1 MKFWEEV
8 RTEIRKMRKMRL
20 SEALDYF
27 WTYYKIHILAVGI
40 AVFFLP
46 LIFQAAFGGGAEP
59 YLSVLLVNLD
69 IPQEYADRTAEDFA
83 VSLGLDR
90 KASPVL
96 LDTSAVWG
104 RDVSAEDTIGLQKMI
119 LTLAAGEADLVLT
132 DPDTAAYL
140 ADAGAVL
147 DVRQVPNLSQIFN
160 LRQVSG
166 LSEQNQERFF
176 YHAPAV
182 QNTETASA
190 ADSGM
195 DNKADSK
202 MDSGTDSG
210 TDRETEPVPVGV
222 WVTEAYALAFR
233 VPEPEGGVAAC
244 FPVTARHGDT
254 AAACLEYMET
264 VGRRARE
271 KEGEP

>member
-104 RDVSAEDTIGLQKMI
+104 WDVSAEDTIGLQKMI

-147 DVRQVPNLSQIFN
+147 DVRQVPNLIQISS
-160 LRQVSG
+160 LWQRSE
-166 LSEQNQERFF
+166 LSDRNQERFF
-176 YHAPAV
+176 YHAPAL
-182 QNTETASA
+182 QNGNTGSA
-190 ADSGM
+190 ADSGI
-195 DNKADSK
+195 DDKADSK
-202 MDSGTDSG
+202 TDSG
-210 TDRETEPVPVGV
+210 TDRETEPVPVGI

-233 VPEPEGGVAAC
+233 VPETEGGVAAC
-244 FPVTARHGDT
+244 FPVTSRHGD
-254 AAACLEYMET
+254 AAAAFLEYMET

>member
-27 WTYYKIHILAVGI
+27 WTYYKIHILTVGI
-40 AVFFLP
+40 AAFFLA
-46 LIFQAAFGGGAEP
+46 LIYQAAFGGGAEP

-147 DVRQVPNLSQIFN
+147 DVWQVPNL
-160 LRQVSG
+160 
-166 LSEQNQERFF
+166 
-176 YHAPAV
+176 
-182 QNTETASA
+182 
-190 ADSGM
+190 
-195 DNKADSK
+195 
-202 MDSGTDSG
+202 
-210 TDRETEPVPVGV
+210 
-222 WVTEAYALAFR
+222 TEAYALAFQ

-244 FPVTARHGDT
+244 FPVTARHGD
-254 AAACLEYMET
+254 AAAAFLEYMET
-264 VGRRARE
+264 VGRSARE
-271 KEGEP
+271 TEGEP